1 MRNHSR
7 KQKKKGNQTEEKKL
21 INHFIA
27 TFFIPFLNHGRL
39 IVVAVTL
46 GLDNGYSGG
55 VSNAGNISETSDT
68 IGVRLSNESFL
79 LSLANQTSDDA
90 WSSSGDDSDEEV
102 VVVAELHA
110 LQEDHACENV
120 LRLLLIIKT
129 ALLGISLLLEIFM
142 ARLAL
147 RGTMWDVHPR
157 RFMEYVLYSRLRT
170 NHFFATFSPLF
181 LDVFFSVVKMLNGPV
196 SNDWCRDMRS
206 YKWTHLFLIS
216 IRFHSSNLRHK
227 NGGKKQWF

>member
-1 MRNHSR
+1 MRDEGASDPKIFNGKSFPGAR
-7 KQKKKGNQTEEKKL
+7 EKKERKL
-21 INHFIA
+21 INHFYV
-27 TFFIPFLNHGRL
+27 FFFSIPFLNPGRL

-46 GLDNGYSGG
+46 GLDNGSVGH
-55 VSNAGNISETSDT
+55 VRNTGNISSSSGETSDT

-79 LSLANQTSDDA
+79 LSLANQSNAEDDA
-90 WSSSGDDSDEEV
+90 WSSSASGNDEEV

-110 LQEDHACENV
+110 LQEDHACESV

-129 ALLGISLLLEIFM
+129 ALLGVSLLLEIFM

-170 NHFFATFSPLF
+170 NHFFFFPFF
-181 LDVFFSVVKMLNGPV
+181 LDALFQFFN
-196 SNDWCRDMRS
+196 
-206 YKWTHLFLIS
+206 
-216 IRFHSSNLRHK
+216 
-227 NGGKKQWF
+227 

>member
-1 MRNHSR
+1 MKVLPTRKSLMGNHSR
-7 KQKKKGNQTEEKKL
+7 ERETRKKKENSL
-21 INHFIA
+21 IIS
-27 TFFIPFLNHGRL
+27 TFSFFSIPFLNPGRL

-46 GLDNGYSGG
+46 GLDNGSVGH
-55 VSNAGNISETSDT
+55 VRNTGNISSSSGETSDT

-79 LSLANQTSDDA
+79 LSLANQSNAEDDA
-90 WSSSGDDSDEEV
+90 WSSSASGDGGRGGDDEEV

-110 LQEDHACENV
+110 LQEDHACESV

-129 ALLGISLLLEIFM
+129 ALLGVSLLLEIFM

-170 NHFFATFSPLF
+170 NHFFFFSFF
-181 LDVFFSVVKMLNGPV
+181 LDALFQFFN
-196 SNDWCRDMRS
+196 
-206 YKWTHLFLIS
+206 
-216 IRFHSSNLRHK
+216 
-227 NGGKKQWF
+227 

>member
-1 MRNHSR
+1 MREGASDPKIFNGKSFPGAR
-7 KQKKKGNQTEEKKL
+7 EKKERKL
-21 INHFIA
+21 INHFYA
-27 TFFIPFLNHGRL
+27 TFSIFSIPFLNPGRL

-46 GLDNGYSGG
+46 GLDNGSVGH
-55 VSNAGNISETSDT
+55 VRNTGNISSETSDT

-79 LSLANQTSDDA
+79 LSLANQSNADDDA
-90 WSSSGDDSDEEV
+90 WSSSASGDGGRGGDDEEV

-110 LQEDHACENV
+110 LQQDHACESV

-129 ALLGISLLLEIFM
+129 ALLGVSLLLEIFM

-170 NHFFATFSPLF
+170 NHFFFFFVF
-181 LDVFFSVVKMLNGPV
+181 LDALFQFFN
-196 SNDWCRDMRS
+196 
-206 YKWTHLFLIS
+206 
-216 IRFHSSNLRHK
+216 
-227 NGGKKQWF
+227 

>member
-1 MRNHSR
+1 MKVLPTRKSLMGNHSR
-7 KQKKKGNQTEEKKL
+7 ERERKKKERKL
-21 INHFIA
+21 INHFYV
-27 TFFIPFLNHGRL
+27 FFFSTPFLNPGRL

-46 GLDNGYSGG
+46 GLDNGSVGH
-55 VSNAGNISETSDT
+55 VRNTGNISSSGETSDT

-79 LSLANQTSDDA
+79 LSLANQSNADDA
-90 WSSSGDDSDEEV
+90 WSSSASGDGGRGGDDEEV

-110 LQEDHACENV
+110 LQEDHACESV

-129 ALLGISLLLEIFM
+129 ALLGVSLLLEIFM

-170 NHFFATFSPLF
+170 HHFFFV
-181 LDVFFSVVKMLNGPV
+181 VFF
-196 SNDWCRDMRS
+196 
-206 YKWTHLFLIS
+206 
-216 IRFHSSNLRHK
+216 
-227 NGGKKQWF
+227 